1 MLTLDNIY
9 SAENLL
15 RRVVRKTDL
24 VHAPRLCPGV
34 DLYLK
39 TENLQT
45 TGSFKLRGAY
55 YKISRLT
62 SAERERGVIA
72 CSAGNHAQGVALAA
86 TKNGIRSVICLPEGA
101 PISKIEATKRYGG
114 EVCLVPGVYDDAY
127 KTALSLR
134 DRYGYTFIHPFDD
147 EDVIAGQGTIAIEL
161 IDQLSDMDAIV
172 LSIGGGGLAAGV
184 AFAMKT
190 INPSVK
196 IYGVQASGAPSMLN
210 SIRSHKISELSSAST
225 IADGIAVKKP
235 GRLTF
240 DICQHFLDGIVT
252 VTDEEISS
260 AIIALMSKHK
270 LVTEGAGAAAVAAVM
285 FGKINLVG
293 KKTVAIISGGNI
305 DLETLLKVIEH
316 GLLKQRNTN
325 KGDIL

>member
-9 SAENLL
+9 SAGNLL
-15 RRVVRKTDL
+15 RGVVRKTDL

-62 SAERERGVIA
+62 NEERAGGVIA

-86 TKNGIRSVICLPEGA
+86 TKNGIKSIICLPENA
-101 PISKIEATKRYGG
+101 PKSKIEATERYGG

-127 KTALSLR
+127 KMALSLQAGH
-134 DRYGYTFIHPFDD
+134 GYTFIHPFDD
-147 EDVIAGQGTIAIEL
+147 VDVIAGQGTIALEL
-161 IDQLSDMDAIV
+161 EDQLPDLDAIV
-172 LSIGGGGLAAGV
+172 VPIGGGGLISGI
-184 AFAMKT
+184 AFAMKS
-190 INPSVK
+190 INPRVM
-196 IYGVQASGAPSMLN
+196 IYGVEASGAPSMLT
-210 SIRSHKISELSSAST
+210 SVSAGEILELPSVYT

-240 DICQHFLDGIVT
+240 DLCNRFLDGIVT
-252 VTDEEISS
+252 VSDGEIAD
-260 AIIALMSKHK
+260 AILALMSKHK
-270 LVTEGAGAAAVAAVM
+270 LVTEGAGAAAVAAIM

-293 KKTVAIISGGNI
+293 KKAVAILSGGNI
-305 DLETLLKVIEH
+305 DLNILASVIDRELK
-316 GLLKQRNTN
+316 KQN
-325 KGDIL
+325 KGEIK